1 MTPRT
6 SSAPGALSER
16 VAEAKAANAG
26 TALVPVT
33 PSQLL
38 EKNTAAIAAA
48 LPSMLTVERFKRAV
62 LTEFRRPGSKLPECV
77 RDNPA
82 SVVGAFVTL
91 AQLGLE
97 PGPLHLAAIVPRRE
111 NGKWTANPQIEYR
124 GYIELAGRSGRLRDI
139 MAESI
144 CENDEF
150 HFDRATGEISHTWD
164 LHNDRG
170 AAYAYYA
177 IANYPNGGR
186 AFVVMNKS
194 EVNKYKMRSDLGKLN
209 KGPWATDYDQMAKKT
224 CIRRLE
230 PYLPKSTELAMAF
243 AADERTVTQVGDD
256 QVIEDDFIDVEAIDE
271 EVTADGEIIGTPE
284 DTEAVAR
291 LADAEQE
298 ALDGFS
304 GDSFT

>member
-1 MTPRT
+1 M
-6 SSAPGALSER
+6 
-16 VAEAKAANAG
+16 
-26 TALVPVT
+26 
-33 PSQLL
+33 
-38 EKNTAAIAAA
+38 
-48 LPSMLTVERFKRAV
+48 
-62 LTEFRRPGSKLPECV
+62 
-77 RDNPA
+77 
-82 SVVGAFVTL
+82 
-91 AQLGLE
+91 
-97 PGPLHLAAIVPRRE
+97 PRRE

-124 GYIELAGRSGRLRDI
+124 GYIELAGRSGRLSDI

-144 CENDEF
+144 CENDAF
-150 HFDRATGEISHTWD
+150 SFDRATGEISHTWD
-164 LHNDRG
+164 LHVDRG
-170 AAYAYYA
+170 PAYAYYA
-177 IANYPNGGR
+177 IANFPNGGR

-194 EVNKYKMRSDLGKLN
+194 EVNKYKMRSDLGKLG

-291 LADAEQE
+291 LADAEQA

-304 GDSFT
+304 GDTFA